1 MEENKSIERAKEVL
15 DRISQDE
22 EEREM
27 AYRRERAIRDQN
39 ASIASGYNKGKSEG
53 KIEGRIEGRI
63 EKQKEIAKNLLKE
76 NLGIDVISRVTD
88 LDIEEIKKLK

>member
-15 DRISQDE
+15 DRIGQDE

-53 KIEGRIEGRI
+53 KIEGRIE
-63 EKQKEIAKNLLKE
+63 KQKEIAKNLLKE

>member
-53 KIEGRIEGRI
+53 KIEGRIE
-63 EKQKEIAKNLLKE
+63 KQKEIAKNLLKE